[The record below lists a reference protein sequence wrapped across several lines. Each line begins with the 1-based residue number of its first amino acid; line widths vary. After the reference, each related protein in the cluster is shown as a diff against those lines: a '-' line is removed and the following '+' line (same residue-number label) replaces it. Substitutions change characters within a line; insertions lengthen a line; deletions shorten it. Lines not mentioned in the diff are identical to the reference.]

1 MLVKRNGIHR
11 MSLIALFAAL
21 MCILAPISIPVG
33 SVPITLANLVVF
45 LSVLL
50 LGTKDGTLSCLVYIL
65 IGVLGLPVFSN
76 FASGLGVLLGPTGG
90 YIFGYILTCLVSGIF
105 VEKCK
110 NKKIKIVGLVLGL
123 VISYLVGTLWYSYIT
138 KMDFFVSLLV
148 CVVPFVIIDVV
159 KIIIALL
166 LSDMIIKRLNK
177 AK

>member
-1 MLVKRNGIHR
+1 MLLKRNRIHR
-11 MSLIALFAAL
+11 MSLIALFTAL

-45 LSVLL
+45 LSILL
-50 LGTKDGTLSCLVYIL
+50 LGTKDGTLSCLAYIL

-76 FASGLGVLLGPTGG
+76 FTSGLGVVLGPTGG

-105 VEKCK
+105 VEKCR
-110 NKKIKIVGLVLGL
+110 NKKIRILGLLLGL

-148 CVVPFVIIDVV
+148 CVVPFVIIDIV
-159 KIIIALL
+159 KIVIALL
-166 LSDMIIKRLNK
+166 LSDMIVKRLNK
-177 AK
+177 VK

>member
-33 SVPITLANLVVF
+33 IVPITLANLVVF

-65 IGVLGLPVFSN
+65 IGILGLPVFSN
-76 FASGLGVLLGPTGG
+76 FASGLEVLLGPTGG

-110 NKKIKIVGLVLGL
+110 NKKIKIIGLVLGL
-123 VISYLVGTLWYSYIT
+123 VILYLVGTLWYSYIT

-166 LSDMIIKRLNK
+166 LSDMIVKRLNT

>member
-1 MLVKRNGIHR
+1 MLVKRNRIHR

-110 NKKIKIVGLVLGL
+110 NRKIKIIGLVLGL

-148 CVVPFVIIDVV
+148 CVVPFVIIDIV

>member
-1 MLVKRNGIHR
+1 

-33 SVPITLANLVVF
+33 SVPITFANLVVF

-76 FASGLGVLLGPTGG
+76 FTSGLGVVLGPTGG

-105 VEKCK
+105 VENCK
-110 NKKIKIVGLVLGL
+110 NKKIKIIGLILGL
-123 VISYLVGTLWYSYIT
+123 FVSYLVGTLWYSYIT

-148 CVVPFVIIDVV
+148 CVIPFVIIDIV
-159 KIIIALL
+159 KITIAIL
-166 LSDMIIKRLNK
+166 LSDMIVKRLNNETM
-177 AK
+177 